1 MCPRRVCIL
10 ARKIVLTSGK
20 GGVGKT
26 TICANLG
33 MSLAR
38 LNKRVVL
45 VDVDIGLNNL
55 DVVTGIENK
64 IVFDIVDVIE
74 NRCRVREALVQDIT
88 YPNLYIMPSAHSYNK
103 SQVTAANVKRV
114 IDSLNDYFDFVL
126 IDCPAGIDEPFKRAV
141 YGADEALIVVT
152 PHLSSLRDADKVI
165 MELSSFDINDY
176 SLVVN
181 RVRGDMV
188 LDKEMLDA
196 ERISEILDA
205 RLSGIIPEDDNI
217 TTFLSIGKTVSRSC
231 ESFDAFSL
239 LAQNVLGETDK
250 VYDCTEKY
258 RGLFGFFKRAI
269 KRKV

>member
-1 MCPRRVCIL
+1 M

-33 MSLAR
+33 VALAR

-55 DVVTGIENK
+55 DVVTGVENK
-64 IVFDIVDVIE
+64 IVYDIVDVIE
-74 NRCRVREALVQDIT
+74 GKCRIKQALVQDINF
-88 YPNLYIMPSAHSYNK
+88 PNLYIMPSAHSYNK
-103 SQVTAANVKRV
+103 AQVTAENVKKV
-114 IDSLNDYFDFVL
+114 IEGLNDYFDFVL

-141 YGADEALIVVT
+141 SGADEALVVVT
-152 PHLSSLRDADKVI
+152 PHLSSLRDADKVL
-165 MELSSFDINDY
+165 MLLSSYDIKEY

-188 LDKEMLDA
+188 LDKEMIDCKKISELLDA
-196 ERISEILDA
+196 K
-205 RLSGIIPEDDNI
+205 LSGIIPEDDNI
-217 TTFLSIGKTVSRSC
+217 TTFLSVGRTVNKSC
-231 ESFDAFSL
+231 ESYEAFNM
-239 LAQNVLGETDK
+239 LARNILGETNK

-258 RGLFGFFKRAI
+258 RGLFGFFKRALR
-269 KRKV
+269 RKV

>member
-1 MCPRRVCIL
+1 M

-33 MSLAR
+33 VALAR

-55 DVVTGIENK
+55 DVVTGVENK
-64 IVFDIVDVIE
+64 IVYDIVDVIE
-74 NRCRVREALVQDIT
+74 GKCRIKQALVQDINF
-88 YPNLYIMPSAHSYNK
+88 PNLYIMPSAHSYNK
-103 SQVTAANVKRV
+103 AQVTAENVKKV
-114 IDSLNDYFDFVL
+114 IEGLNDYFDFVL

-141 YGADEALIVVT
+141 SGADEALVVVT
-152 PHLSSLRDADKVI
+152 PHLSSLRDADKVL
-165 MELSSFDINDY
+165 MLLSSYDIKEY

-188 LDKEMLDA
+188 LDKEMIDCKKISELLDA
-196 ERISEILDA
+196 K
-205 RLSGIIPEDDNI
+205 LSGIIPEDDII
-217 TTFLSIGKTVSRSC
+217 TTFLSVGRTVNKSC
-231 ESFDAFSL
+231 ESYEAFNM
-239 LAQNVLGETDK
+239 LARNILGETNK

-258 RGLFGFFKRAI
+258 RGLFGFFKRALR
-269 KRKV
+269 RKI

>member
-1 MCPRRVCIL
+1 MQKGRNNM

-33 MSLAR
+33 VALAR

-64 IVFDIVDVIE
+64 IVYDIVDVIE
-74 NRCRVREALVQDIT
+74 NKCRLRQALVQDFN
-88 YPNLYIMPSAHSYNK
+88 YPNLYIMPSAHSYNA
-103 SQVTAANVKRV
+103 SQVTAENVKKV
-114 IDSLNDYFDFVL
+114 IDGLSDYFDFVL

-141 YGADEALIVVT
+141 CGADEALVVVT
-152 PHLSSLRDADKVI
+152 PHLSSLRDADKVLMLLASYEI
-165 MELSSFDINDY
+165 SNI
-176 SLVVN
+176 SLVIN

-188 LDKEMLDA
+188 LDKEMIDSKKIA
-196 ERISEILDA
+196 EILDTK
-205 RLSGIIPEDDNI
+205 LSGIIPEDDNI
-217 TTFLSIGKTVSRSC
+217 TTFLSIGKAVNKGC
-231 ESFDAFSL
+231 ESFVAFNL
-239 LAQNVLGETDK
+239 LAKNILGETTK

-258 RGLFGFFKRAI
+258 KGVLGFLKRAI
-269 KRKV
+269 RRKL

>member
-1 MCPRRVCIL
+1 M

-33 MSLAR
+33 VALAR
-38 LNKRVVL
+38 LKKRVVL

-64 IVFDIVDVIE
+64 IVYDIVDVIE
-74 NRCRVREALVQDIT
+74 GKCRVKQALIQDIN

-103 SQVTAANVKRV
+103 SQVTAENVKKV
-114 IDSLNDYFDFVL
+114 IDDLNDYFDFVL

-152 PHLSSLRDADKVI
+152 PHLSSLRDADKVL
-165 MELSSFDINDY
+165 MLLNSFNISDF

-188 LDKEMLDA
+188 LDKEMIDA
-196 ERISEILDA
+196 RKISEILSA

-217 TTFLSIGKTVSRSC
+217 TTFLSIGRTVNKGC
-231 ESFDAFSL
+231 ESFNAFNM
-239 LAQNVLGETDK
+239 LAKNILGETKK

-258 RGLFGFFKRAI
+258 RGFFGLVKRYI
-269 KRKV
+269 RRKIQ